1 MCFEIDIGKLMSCWI
16 IDSMTKLTDDD
27 IDHIG
32 DIVTM
37 TPDRDGFGYWK

>member
-1 MCFEIDIGKLMSCWI
+1 MCFEIDIGKLMSWWI

-27 IDHIG
+27 TDHIG